1 MPTVL
6 WPAGYLLAQWAS
18 GGCAKVSRGAKV
30 IELGAGVGAASVA
43 CALSGAHVL
52 ATDVAPT
59 RHYLLWPY
67 YPCYDYTS
75 YGMPTL
81 RHSYYER
88 CAHQSRPHRGQR
100 CTQRCRGAHRPPRL
114 A

>member
-1 MPTVL
+1 MQVRLPTGQLLRIEQDGFLRPFDMPTVL

-18 GGCAKVSRGAKV
+18 GGCTKVARGAKI

-52 ATDVAPT
+52 ATDVAPA

-67 YPCYDYTS
+67 
-75 YGMPTL
+75 L
-81 RHSYYER
+81 
-88 CAHQSRPHRGQR
+88 
-100 CTQRCRGAHRPPRL
+100 L
-114 A
+114 